1 MTALAPFAPPTL
13 STLGRNAVVVGVVI
27 ALHGAALWA
36 LQAGLSQRP
45 PQEVVIPAQLLA
57 EFVAPPPAA
66 APAPLP
72 APAPA
77 PAPTLAPPPT
87 PVPPPPKPRPVVK
100 QPAPRK
106 VQAAPA
112 PAPAPQPLAVA
123 EAAPTAPV
131 VAAPAPTAPVA
142 QAAPAPAAT
151 DVRAAPAAA
160 PAPPAVVQPSSKAA
174 YLNNPA
180 PAYPAMSRRLGES
193 GRVVVRVLIGPDGRA
208 REAHIQKSSGY
219 ERLDQVALET
229 ARDRW
234 RYVPGTRGGVPEAM
248 WFNVPLNF
256 VLE

>member
-1 MTALAPFAPPTL
+1 MTAFAPFAPPTL
-13 STLGRNAVVVGVVI
+13 PTLGRNAVVVGVVL

-45 PQEVVIPAQLLA
+45 PEEVVIPAQLLA
-57 EFVAPPPAA
+57 EFVAPPPA
-66 APAPLP
+66 PAPVPVP
-72 APAPA
+72 AL
-77 PAPTLAPPPT
+77 TVAPPPT
-87 PVPPPPKPRPVVK
+87 PASPPPKPRPVAK
-100 QPAPRK
+100 PPAPRK
-106 VQAAPA
+106 VQ

-131 VAAPAPTAPVA
+131 MAAAPAPTAPVA
-142 QAAPAPAAT
+142 DAAPAPAAT
-151 DVRAAPAAA
+151 DTHAAPAAA
-160 PAPPAVVQPSSKAA
+160 LAPSAVVQPSSKAA

-208 REAHIQKSSGY
+208 REAHIQKSSGF

>member
-13 STLGRNAVVVGVVI
+13 PTLGRNAVVVGVVL

-45 PQEVVIPAQLLA
+45 PEEVVIPAQLLA

-66 APAPLP
+66 APAP
-72 APAPA
+72 
-77 PAPTLAPPPT
+77 APTLAPPPT
-87 PVPPPPKPRPVVK
+87 PAPPPPKPRPVAK

-131 VAAPAPTAPVA
+131 MAAPAPTAPVA
-142 QAAPAPAAT
+142 DAAPSPAAT
-151 DVRAAPAAA
+151 DTRAAPAAA
-160 PAPPAVVQPSSKAA
+160 PAPPAVVQPSSRAA